1 MESFFFH
8 LDRRRYKR
16 SPLPVEEGNSLE
28 RVDVS
33 SGVVYFRGS
42 FPRGGAVGPLRYRDR
57 MGMMLLLSK
66 GELRLRDRIGDGSHR
81 IREGEAVLL
90 LSTRQDL
97 EAACAPG
104 SELFWLFV
112 ADFHLQRYLSGRSEE
127 PIDQLYGMLQGDNP
141 LELLQRQRLDA
152 LSLYLIDRI
161 SEISGDEAMA
171 GIRSEHRVNEL
182 LIHRLSLWERPR
194 KDLDPQDRELAE
206 RARGILM
213 ERFAAPPTIPE
224 LARLCAT
231 NDFRLKKLFKKAYGL
246 TIYDYIRRLRLEEAN
261 LLLRSEELSVGQIAR
276 RVGYRHQGH
285 FSRLFYDYYGIYPR
299 ELSKKSSS

>member
-16 SPLPVEEGNSLE
+16 TLLPVEEGNTLE

-33 SGVVYFRGS
+33 SGVVYFRGC
-42 FPRGGAVGPLRYRDR
+42 FPEGGATAPLRYRDR
-57 MGMMLLLSK
+57 MGMMMLLSA
-66 GELRLRDRIGDGSHR
+66 GELKLQDRLGGGVHR
-81 IREGEAVLL
+81 IREGEAALL

-97 EAACAPG
+97 EASFAPG
-104 SELFWLFV
+104 SKLFWLFV
-112 ADFHLQRYLSGRSEE
+112 ADFHLQRYLSGQSEE
-127 PIDQLYGMLQGDNP
+127 PIDQLYTMLQGESP

-161 SEISGDEAMA
+161 SEISDDEAMA
-171 GIRSEHRVNEL
+171 GIRAEHRVNEL

-194 KDLDPQDRELAE
+194 KDLPPRDRELAE
-206 RARGILM
+206 RARGILL
-213 ERFAAPPTIPE
+213 ERFADPPSIPE

-231 NDFRLKKLFKKAYGL
+231 NDFRLKKLFKAAYGI

-285 FSRLFYDYYGIYPR
+285 FSRLFFQRYGLYPKA
-299 ELSKKSSS
+299 LAKKSSS